1 MYWKYN
7 EGKSVVAGRF
17 IRTLKNNVLD
27 DIVNKYNNTVHRT
40 NKMKPI
46 EVSNDYDAKN
56 PSMELHPN
64 KKEPKFKIG
73 DNIRI
78 SKYKSIF
85 AKGYTPNWSQEVFII
100 NKIKNTVPGTY
111 VLVIWMVKKFLEVFM
126 RKNCKKLIKK
136 NLQ

>member
-1 MYWKYN
+1 MTLLIN
-7 EGKSVVAGRF
+7 IITLF
-17 IRTLKNNVLD
+17 RT
-27 DIVNKYNNTVHRT
+27 I
-40 NKMKPI
+40 KMKPI

-111 VLVIWMVKKFLEVFM
+111 VLVI
-126 RKNCKKLIKK
+126 
-136 NLQ
+136 